1 MYLLTHGVEGIMVFI
16 FRDFYFP
23 TYWAESEGRGPIN
36 RKIKTIMHETLCV
49 NWFIAWEKFTYCNVT
64 R

>member
-1 MYLLTHGVEGIMVFI
+1 MLFI

-23 TYWAESEGRGPIN
+23 IYWPESEGRGPIN
-36 RKIKTIMHETLCV
+36 RKIKI
-49 NWFIAWEKFTYCNVT
+49 EKNKYHNARVSM